1 MNHKLDKFIYL
12 ADVFFKH
19 GYNLYLVGGSA
30 RDYLL
35 NRPFSDFDVAT
46 DARPDEIEVFLPE
59 IKKTFAK
66 FGTVTYEFEKEH
78 FDIATFRKES
88 CYLDSRHPSQIE
100 FVKDLKTDYKRRDFT
115 INAIYIDRNL
125 YIYDFGTSLSDLNN
139 ILIRTIGNPEKRL
152 REDPLR
158 ILRAIRFSLVLD
170 FEIEESLVFAI
181 NKYGSK
187 LSEIKNEKIKEEIK
201 KMKDA
206 GVSIYDIRSEFKK
219 FNVLPGLKI

>member
-1 MNHKLDKFIYL
+1 
-12 ADVFFKH
+12 
-19 GYNLYLVGGSA
+19 
-30 RDYLL
+30 
-35 NRPFSDFDVAT
+35 
-46 DARPDEIEVFLPE
+46 
-59 IKKTFAK
+59 
-66 FGTVTYEFEKEH
+66 
-78 FDIATFRKES
+78 
-88 CYLDSRHPSQIE
+88 
-100 FVKDLKTDYKRRDFT
+100 
-115 INAIYIDRNL
+115 
-125 YIYDFGTSLSDLNN
+125 N
-139 ILIRTIGNPEKRL
+139 ILIRTIGNPAKRL
-152 REDPLR
+152 REEPLR